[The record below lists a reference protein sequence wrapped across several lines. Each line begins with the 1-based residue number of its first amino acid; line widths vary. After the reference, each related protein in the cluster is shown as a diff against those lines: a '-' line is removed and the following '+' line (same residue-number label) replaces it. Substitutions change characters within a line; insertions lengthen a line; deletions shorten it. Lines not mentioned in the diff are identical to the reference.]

1 MNPTLRLPIESV
13 LALDLAAVEAYLL
26 AQGWQADRQASS
38 RQAGV
43 YHLPTDPAAE
53 ILLPR
58 DRDFVDYAL
67 RLSEVL
73 QALAAVERRTA
84 WQVLE
89 DLSARP
95 AGAAAN
101 GAAASTSA
109 SREAALAARGREK
122 R

>member
-1 MNPTLRLPIESV
+1 MNPTLRLPIDRV
-13 LALDLAAVEAYLL
+13 LALDPNAVEAYLL
-26 AQGWQADRQASS
+26 AQGWEADRKASS

-43 YHLPTDPAAE
+43 YHLPADPTAE

-73 QALAAVERRTA
+73 QALAAAERRTA

-89 DLSARP
+89 DLSTRQAS
-95 AGAAAN
+95 GAPN
-101 GAAASTSA
+101 GAAS
-109 SREAALAARGREK
+109 AARAARNK
-122 R
+122 SSAK